1 MLENL
6 KIRTKLA
13 LLVAVGFA
21 GIGAVAAAALVQA
34 RATEATVV
42 RMARTDLDLLVALET
57 LYASGLQTGQATRNV
72 LINPAD
78 GKARD
83 NYREAHELFLKTT
96 ARALELA
103 PAAQAERFRAVE
115 RLWSEDHA
123 LKQEVMSLA
132 SAGQHEEAVALLVK
146 KETPVWRDLKKVL
159 LELLDE
165 ERRAF
170 STSEA
175 SALAATGAVRQVVF
189 AAVTL
194 AAVVFVLLSWLL
206 ARSITAPLAE
216 AVGVAGAISR
226 GDLTGRV
233 TATRRDEIGDLQRAL
248 RGMADRL
255 AEVIGQVRSSAEG
268 LAGASQQVSATS
280 QTLSQGTGEQASS
293 VEETTASLEQMGAS
307 VARNAESARATED
320 ISKESAARA
329 DESGASVRRTVEAMG
344 AIAEKISVV
353 EEIAYQTNL
362 LALNAAIEAARA
374 GAHGRGFAVVA
385 SEVRKLAE
393 RAQTAAKEIGGL
405 AGTSV
410 AAAERSGT
418 LIEALVPSIRR
429 TADLVQEVAAASQEQ
444 SSGLAQVSKAMGLVD
459 QVTQRNASAAEELS
473 STAEEMAA
481 QAEGLQQLVGFFRVD
496 AGRTHGGARPL
507 AAAPAARPP
516 PTLAELPEL
525 RAADG
530 GYLRR

>member
-6 KIRTKLA
+6 RIRTKLA

-21 GIGAVAAAALVQA
+21 GLGAVAAAALVQA
-34 RATEATVV
+34 RATEATVA
-42 RMARTDLDLLVALET
+42 RMARTELDLLVSLET

-83 NYREAHELFLKTT
+83 NYREAHELFVKT
-96 ARALELA
+96 AAHALELA
-103 PAAQAERFRAVE
+103 PTGQAERLRTVA
-115 RLWSEDHA
+115 RLWGEDHG

-132 SAGQHEEAVALLVK
+132 SAGQRDEAVALLIK
-146 KETPVWRDLKKVL
+146 KETPVWRDLKKL
-159 LELLDE
+159 LLDLLDE

-170 STSEA
+170 ATSEA
-175 SALAATGAVRQVVF
+175 SALEATGAVRRVV
-189 AAVTL
+189 AVAVTL
-194 AAVVFVLLSWLL
+194 AAVVFVLLSWLI
-206 ARSITAPLAE
+206 ARSVTAPLAQ
-216 AVGVAGAISR
+216 AVGLAGAIAR
-226 GDLTGRV
+226 GDLTGGV
-233 TATRRDEIGDLQRAL
+233 EARRQDEIGDLQRAL
-248 RGMADRL
+248 RDMAARL
-255 AEVIGQVRSSAEG
+255 AEVIGQVRGSAEG
-268 LAGASQQVSATS
+268 LASASQQVSATS

-307 VARNAESARATED
+307 VARNAESARATEA

-329 DESGASVRRTVEAMG
+329 DESGGSVRETVEAMVK
-344 AIAEKISVV
+344 IAEKISVV

-374 GAHGRGFAVVA
+374 GAQGRGFAVVA

-393 RAQTAAKEIGGL
+393 RAQAAAREIGGL
-405 AGTSV
+405 AGSSV
-410 AAAERSGT
+410 AAAQRSGT

-481 QAEGLQQLVGFFRVD
+481 QAEALQQLVGFFRVD
-496 AGRTHGGARPL
+496 AARAARAARARPL
-507 AAAPAARPP
+507 PGAPRAPP
-516 PTLAELPEL
+516 PELPEL

-530 GYLRR
+530 GYLRP